1 MMKQYLLPL
10 LCLAMTGQAMA
21 QSETYTQGFE
31 ATFFG
36 VPAGWAAVGN
46 ANQWS
51 RQTAGTQP
59 TCSPYSG
66 VGMYRFNT
74 QFGIT
79 QTVSTPKIDWSK
91 RGTNNTYFSFYM
103 YRDSQNKNADSLSIF
118 VNTTRSLTGAKWI
131 GGVSRYAYAQYP
143 DSVQEGW
150 KRYSFAIPGSFT
162 GTENYIMLRGNA
174 ARGFRI
180 FIDSVEWEGFPTYCA
195 GKPTAGSISSNPK
208 LICTNQGT
216 AQFTL
221 SGMTTG
227 SGITYTWQYADSLKG
242 AWTTINTPNTQWQ
255 SGNINRSLYF
265 RCIVTCDKSGE
276 SDTTDAYYMF
286 VDVNNE
292 ITGPNF
298 TVTPANSTLCAGAD
312 PVGIKL
318 TISDGRSMTY
328 SWNPTDGIQTITADS
343 VLASPAATT
352 LYQIV
357 GVDSMGCST
366 TRQARV
372 TIDPGPNV
380 TIAAGDTNVCE
391 GSAVTLTANG
401 FGFGITYEWST
412 GETTRTINFTSTGA
426 DTVWVKA
433 SSNAGCSRTVSQVI
447 NTVKKPVADMTYTQY
462 DDSFNFYNASLNSNG
477 GVEWYY
483 GDGNE
488 SRKDNPVYNYGKAGG
503 FTVTL
508 VAKNPPCAADTA
520 YFDVQSILT
529 NSTLDL
535 RLSGIHVSPNPTAD
549 KVWVESAE
557 PLMGVRYAL
566 FSIDGRL
573 VFMGDEH
580 LSPSLFSVDLTGV
593 NPGLYLL
600 WVEAD
605 GKQGAYRIQKQ

>member
-1 MMKQYLLPL
+1 MKKYLLSA
-10 LCLAMTGQAMA
+10 LCLLLSSQVWAQA
-21 QSETYTQGFE
+21 ETFTESFE

-36 VPAGWAAVGN
+36 VPAGWAGVGN
-46 ANQWS
+46 SNQWS
-51 RQTAGTQP
+51 RQTNGTQP

-66 VGMYRFNT
+66 TAMYRFNT

-103 YRDSQNKNADSLSIF
+103 YRDSQNTNADSLSIF
-118 VNTTRSLTGAKWI
+118 LNTSRSLTGATWI
-131 GGVSRYAYAQYP
+131 GGVARYAYAQYP
-143 DSVQEGW
+143 DSVSEGW

-162 GTENYIMLRGNA
+162 GTENYIMMRGNA

-180 FIDSVEWEGFPTYCA
+180 FIDSVEWEGYPTYCA
-195 GKPTAGSISSNPK
+195 GKPTAGSISTNPK
-208 LICTNQGT
+208 LICTNQGS

-221 SGMTTG
+221 SGMSTG
-227 SGITYTWQYADSLKG
+227 SGITYTWQYADSLTG
-242 AWTTINTPNTQWQ
+242 AWTTVNTPNTQWQ

-265 RCIVTCDKSGE
+265 RCIVSCDKSGE
-276 SDTTDAYYMF
+276 SDTSDAYFLF
-286 VDVNNE
+286 VDVNGE

-298 TVTPANSTLCAGAD
+298 TVAPANTTLCAGAD

-328 SWNPTDGIQTITADS
+328 SWTPTDGIQEVSADS
-343 VLASPAATT
+343 VLAKPSVTT
-352 LYQIV
+352 VYQIV

-380 TIAAGDTNVCE
+380 TITAGDTNVCE
-391 GSAVTLTANG
+391 GSSVTLTANG

-412 GETTRTINFTSTGA
+412 GETTRTINFTSTGS
-426 DTVWVKA
+426 DTVFVTAK
-433 SSNAGCSRTVSQVI
+433 SGAGCSRTASQLI
-447 NTVKKPVADMTYTQY
+447 NTVKKPMADMTYTQF
-462 DDSFNFYNASLNSNG
+462 DDSFNFFNASKNSNG

-488 SRKDNPVYNYGKAGG
+488 SRQNNPIYNYGKAGG

-508 VAKNPPCAADTA
+508 VAKNPPCAPDTA
-520 YFDVQSILT
+520 YFDVEAMLT
-529 NSTLDL
+529 NSNIDFSLP
-535 RLSGIHVSPNPTAD
+535 GVAVAPNPTQD
-549 KVWVESAE
+549 QVWVELAE
-557 PLMGVRYAL
+557 PALGVRYAL

-573 VFMGDEH
+573 QFMGDEH
-580 LSPSLFSVDLTGV
+580 HQTERFSVDMSAQK
-593 NPGLYLL
+593 PGLYLL
-600 WVEAD
+600 WIEAD
-605 GKQGAYRIQKQ
+605 GRQGAYRVQKM